1 MEHGVTVW
9 KFSSSKLLLFLLF
22 DLICHWKP
30 YCSLSLLKSSNIIKN
45 AKNITQIN
53 KSVVQATFS
62 KGGALIKKGVFLLS
76 RNTKSLFHIQTFLIE
91 LSPSGST
98 SSQYAAIVDD
108 QLSCY
113 DIVKRI
119 IPNLIHLLLHN
130 S

>member
-9 KFSSSKLLLFLLF
+9 KFCSSKLLLFLLF
-22 DLICHWKP
+22 DLICRWKP

-62 KGGALIKKGVFLLS
+62 KGGDLIKVGAFLLS

-98 SSQYAAIVDD
+98 LSQYAAIVDD

-113 DIVKRI
+113 HIVKRI